1 MTQTTPRG
9 LGAFPR
15 LALSSRLAWFSR
27 VPPLQISSSNIGYD
41 NLGLQGH
48 PRDLL
53 NITTTKTSW
62 KPLTQHGVKKATHLR
77 WLSPSR
83 PPHQEFGPR
92 RHVRRMVQTRVPELS
107 LVTRA
112 ARAAGHPRHQHLYN
126 RQEKLPRSTFDKDRN
141 RTHEGNQ
148 SLRFTT
154 HKKYKESY
162 SSKRGRTDS
171 PRSPTSSITSL
182 RVLLA
187 AP

>member
-1 MTQTTPRG
+1 MRLPMPSSWAQAPLSHEMYRLPTLQDRCGLLEAPCIPGPLRCSNSLNMTQTTPRG

-83 PPHQEFGPR
+83 PPHQEYGPR
-92 RHVRRMVQTRVPELS
+92 RRVRRVVQ
-107 LVTRA
+107 
-112 ARAAGHPRHQHLYN
+112 
-126 RQEKLPRSTFDKDRN
+126 
-141 RTHEGNQ
+141 
-148 SLRFTT
+148 
-154 HKKYKESY
+154 
-162 SSKRGRTDS
+162 
-171 PRSPTSSITSL
+171 I
-182 RVLLA
+182 
-187 AP
+187 